1 MGRSDKCVA
10 LFLSARNMPGLC
22 PKDADL
28 GVKSSVA
35 SCSFTLP
42 LYQGLSTEQAENQG
56 TLSGGVASISV
67 KIHTAPIVVNTI
79 ERIQKIHR
87 SLYGTNFTLWA
98 YLERYNVCLGTDT
111 DSWLKNLSFGGG
123 YYLQRWM
130 VWVWDKGKE
139 RTRNSPSSCWEPN
152 GFHNRATLLDVFLQD
167 SSEHVLRLYIKLA
180 DIEEGEKE
188 TPDKLLV

>member
-10 LFLSARNMPGLC
+10 LFLSARHMPGLC

-28 GVKSSVA
+28 GEKPSA
-35 SCSFTLP
+35 PSCPLTL
-42 LYQGLSTEQAENQG
+42 GLSTEQAENQG

-98 YLERYNVCLGTDT
+98 YLERFNLCLGTDT
-111 DSWLKNLSFGGG
+111 DSWHERSSFGGSYNFG
-123 YYLQRWM
+123 DEWLQGETRGKREHEIALLPTGSQVVPITEPDCWMYSWRTQVSTRTLYYA
-130 VWVWDKGKE
+130 K
-139 RTRNSPSSCWEPN
+139 T
-152 GFHNRATLLDVFLQD
+152 
-167 SSEHVLRLYIKLA
+167 
-180 DIEEGEKE
+180 DIEQGEKK
-188 TPDKLLV
+188 TPDNS